1 MSRVYVR
8 GCFNGSKTQYT
19 YTAEGSVDELKDFTH
34 AVVMSP
40 STGLTVIEVNKIDV
54 LDESNYEGEYKS
66 VVALFDMHEYNKT
79 LERDERRK
87 ALEKELRARVAKRSI
102 VKNFESLLNDDTE
115 GMKMLEEFK
124 SLQS

>member
-1 MSRVYVR
+1 MSRVYVC
-8 GCFNGSKTQYT
+8 GCLMGSETQYT
-19 YTAEGSVDELKDFTH
+19 YTADGSVDELKDFTH

-40 STGLTVIEVNKIDV
+40 FSGLTVIEVKKIDV
-54 LDESNYEGEYKS
+54 LDEGNYAGEYKS
-66 VVALFDMHEYNKT
+66 VVALFDMHEYNKI

-102 VKNFESLLNDDTE
+102 VKNFESLLTDDIE